1 MVFPVFG
8 GDSRTDSFVFNDVAV
23 GIWVD
28 DITADVF
35 ETRERTIAKVQT
47 QPGLTQHIASSCPAP
62 RFLRVLAT
70 FIL

>member
-1 MVFPVFG
+1 MVLPVFV
-8 GDSRTDSFVFNDVAV
+8 GDSTKDLFVADVRDIAV

-47 QPGLTQHIASSCPAP
+47 QPGLTQHIAPAP
-62 RFLRVLAT
+62 RG
-70 FIL
+70 

>member
-1 MVFPVFG
+1 MFV
-8 GDSRTDSFVFNDVAV
+8 GDSTKDLFVADVRDIAV

-47 QPGLTQHIASSCPAP
+47 QPGLTQHIVVTLHVFYVYC
-62 RFLRVLAT
+62 T
-70 FIL
+70 TG